1 MLDLTLASRARCLLV
16 WLGATAGTALTI
28 AWAAPDL
35 RAVSAAPTFDRLV
48 VGVAAAALTV
58 CAVWAWVV
66 TGVVV
71 AQALGGR
78 PPSTAPGVPHW
89 LRALVLLGCGLAAVG
104 GGAAQ
109 AADGG
114 HGGRSDPRE
123 VLAGLPPP
131 ERVLGGLRAVP
142 AGHGPPDRVY
152 VVRPGDTLWD
162 VAAADLGEHADA
174 ARISTHWH
182 RIHGLN
188 VAVIGSDPDLIVPGQ
203 QLRMP
208 TPPYH
213 R

>member
-1 MLDLTLASRARCLLV
+1 MFDLNFAGRARCLLV
-16 WLGATAGTALTI
+16 WLAATAATALTT

-35 RAVSAAPTFDRLV
+35 RAVSSAPPFDRLV
-48 VGVAAAALTV
+48 VGVAAGALTA
-58 CAVWAWVV
+58 CAAWAWVV
-66 TGVVV
+66 TGIVIT
-71 AQALGGR
+71 QALRGR
-78 PPSTAPGVPHW
+78 ARAAAPGVPHW
-89 LRALVLLGCGLAAVG
+89 LRTLVLLACGLVVVS

-123 VLAGLPPP
+123 VVAGLPPP

-142 AGHGPPDRVY
+142 AAPEPADSVL

-162 VAAADLGEHADA
+162 IAAADLDGRPDDA
-174 ARISTHWH
+174 LISAHWH
-182 RIHGLN
+182 RIHRLN
-188 VAVIGSDPDLIVPGQ
+188 LAVIGPDPDLIHPGQ

-208 TPPYH
+208 TPQQD